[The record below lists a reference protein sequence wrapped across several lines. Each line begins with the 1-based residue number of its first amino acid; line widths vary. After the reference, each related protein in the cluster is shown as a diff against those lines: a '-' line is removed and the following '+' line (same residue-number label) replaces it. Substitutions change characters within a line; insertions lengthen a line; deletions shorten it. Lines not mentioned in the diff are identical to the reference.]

1 MQRET
6 ISLYQ
11 DVFYFDKMSSHF
23 LRAQVICIQ
32 DPMYAQLAVK
42 AVVNPDVQMDVSD
55 AAGFCSKRY
64 EELFPTAQG
73 AFLAKERMSRH
84 IKACADEIKIVADLI
99 SFPKNHI
106 ILSPEHCAH
115 TDEAA
120 REAWEKRWE
129 DFLKAHPEI
138 AKTDEF

>member
-11 DVFYFDKMSSHF
+11 DVFYFDKMSGHF
-23 LRAQVICIQ
+23 LRAQVICMQ
-32 DPMYAQLAVK
+32 DPVYAQLSVK
-42 AVVNPDVQMDVSD
+42 AVVSTEIQMDISD
-55 AAGFCSKRY
+55 AACFCNKPY
-64 EELFPTAQG
+64 EELFPTVQA
-73 AFLAKERMSRH
+73 AFLAKERMDRH

-106 ILSPEHCAH
+106 ILSPEHCDF

-120 REAWEKRWE
+120 RKAWEKRWE

-138 AKTDEF
+138 AKTDVF

>member
-11 DVFYFDKMSSHF
+11 DVFYFDKMSDHF
-23 LRAQVICIQ
+23 LRAQVINMQ
-32 DPMYAQLAVK
+32 DPVYAQVAVK
-42 AVVNPDVQMDVSD
+42 AVVNTEMQMDISD
-55 AAGFCSKRY
+55 AAGFCSKCY
-64 EELFPTAQG
+64 EELFPTVQA
-73 AFLAKERMSRH
+73 AFLAKKRMDRH

-99 SFPKNHI
+99 NFPKNHI

-138 AKTDEF
+138 KPTDEF